1 MRPTEATAVSGAQ
14 VSEGGKQSLMIEAG
28 FYNMDCMDA
37 MRQFPDKFFDLA
49 IVDPPYGSGGVHSQ
63 TVSDSAKD
71 LTVTAQI
78 VRGGGTTSH
87 KRTAERTESTELV
100 ERGRRSSQ
108 KNYCVGRSTRRRLL
122 QRTFPRLTKSDYLGC
137 KLFFFTACSVL
148 CHMGENERYRKLFDG
163 DGRICVGINR
173 RQCEDLER

>member
-1 MRPTEATAVSGAQ
+1 M
-14 VSEGGKQSLMIEAG
+14 MDAG

-49 IVDPPYGSGGVHSQ
+49 IVDPPYGSGGAHSQ
-63 TVSDSAKD
+63 TVSGSEKD

-87 KRTAERTESTELV
+87 KWTAERTESTELV

-122 QRTFPRLTKSDYLGC
+122 QRAFPRLTGSDYLGC
-137 KLFFFTACSVL
+137 KLLLFATCALL
-148 CHMGENERYRKLFDG
+148 CCLGENECF
-163 DGRICVGINR
+163 
-173 RQCEDLER
+173 